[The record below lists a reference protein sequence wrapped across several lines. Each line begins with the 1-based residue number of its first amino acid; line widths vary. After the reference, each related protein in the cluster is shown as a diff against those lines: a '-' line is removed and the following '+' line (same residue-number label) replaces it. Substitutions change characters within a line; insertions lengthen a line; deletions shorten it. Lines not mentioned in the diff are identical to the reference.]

1 MAPSSFEPSAW
12 LVCDG
17 RVLASARVAANTS
30 ERRRGLL
37 GQTSFDGVL
46 VLPRCR
52 WVHTIGMRF
61 ALDVAY
67 LDANGIVIKTVQM
80 HRHRIGAPVPRASRV
95 LEAELGAFARWGLR
109 MGDRMEVRAANSPE
123 SSNEE
128 FGS

>member
-1 MAPSSFEPSAW
+1 MAPSFSEPSAW

-17 RVLASARVAANTS
+17 RVLASARVAENAAD
-30 ERRRGLL
+30 RRRGLL
-37 GQTSFDGVL
+37 GQSSFNGAL
-46 VLPRCR
+46 VLQRCR

-80 HRHRIGAPVPRASRV
+80 HRHRIGAPVLRASRV

-109 MGDRMEVRAANSPE
+109 MGDRVEVRTATSAD
-123 SSNEE
+123 SSEGE
-128 FGS
+128 LGS